1 MKGRGNRALRSSE
14 RLETPMQE
22 AQDRSDLETFAAV
35 IADSQ
40 IIVAGPV
47 KRLPAGFDDID
58 IAILDWIAAE
68 GRRAVVLGRR
78 LASVISES

>member
-1 MKGRGNRALRSSE
+1 
-14 RLETPMQE
+14 MQE

-47 KRLPAGFDDID
+47 SRLPAGFDDID
-58 IAILDWIAAE
+58 IAILAWIAAE

-78 LASVISES
+78 LASVISKS